1 MTFFDVTVLFTSI
14 EISLAKE
21 TLSLLLTNDRNLVKY
36 MKLQSQSLL
45 QLIDLCLT
53 INFQFNNKI
62 YEQTKET
69 PMGSS
74 ISRLIEEVMEIPGA
88 SILLAIKPRIWIRH
102 VDDMFVIVK
111 KNELENTYNLTNIF
125 DDIKFAMEKELKN
138 KLSLLNVLITRTNT
152 RKLDTQ
158 VYQKSVHTDPTSQ
171 LQ

>member
-1 MTFFDVTVLFTSI
+1 MTFFDVTALFTSI
-14 EISLAKE
+14 EIRLAKE

-62 YEQTKET
+62 YERTKET

-88 SILLAIKPRIWIRH
+88 SILLAIRPRIWIGH

-111 KNELENTYNLTNIF
+111 KNELENTYNLINIF
-125 DDIKFAMEKELKN
+125 DDIKFTMEKELKN
-138 KLSLLNVLITRTNT
+138 KLSLLNVLITGTNT